1 MIREAIATVTSGK
14 DLTEADASA
23 VMEEMMTGEATA
35 AQVGAL
41 LTALRMK
48 GETVDEIT
56 GMVRVMREKSLHVGI
71 DGDVLDVVS
80 TGGGRFDPFNI
91 STCAALVCAGA
102 GVKVAKHGNRGFTS
116 ASGAADVLEAL
127 GARIEL
133 APEQAQACIND
144 TGFGFLFAQSFH
156 PAMRFVGPARRE
168 IGIRTIFNSL
178 GPLTNPAGAK
188 YQLLG
193 VGDPDLAQ
201 KVVEV
206 MARVGTGRTLVVHG
220 DDGLDEVT
228 LSTSTHVWEIRGSQ
242 VNSYDLTPEEAGFDR
257 TPLELVKTG
266 TAVENARRLRGVLAG
281 EAGPHRDYVLANAGV
296 ALMAAG
302 KADSI
307 KEGVALA
314 AASIDYGAAAKTLD
328 AYIERSRSYA

>member
-1 MIREAIATVTSGK
+1 MIREAIATVTSGNN
-14 DLTEADASA
+14 LTEAESSA

-41 LTALRMK
+41 LTALRIK

-56 GMVRVMREKSLHVGI
+56 GMVRVMREKVLHVDVDSGE
-71 DGDVLDVVS
+71 VLDVVS

-178 GPLTNPAGAK
+178 GPLTNPASAR

-193 VGDPDLAQ
+193 VGDPGLTQ

-206 MARVGTGRTLVVHG
+206 
-220 DDGLDEVT
+220 
-228 LSTSTHVWEIRGSQ
+228 I
-242 VNSYDLTPEEAGFDR
+242 
-257 TPLELVKTG
+257 
-266 TAVENARRLRGVLAG
+266 
-281 EAGPHRDYVLANAGV
+281 
-296 ALMAAG
+296 
-302 KADSI
+302 
-307 KEGVALA
+307 
-314 AASIDYGAAAKTLD
+314 
-328 AYIERSRSYA
+328 

>member
-1 MIREAIATVTSGK
+1 MIREAIATVASGN
-14 DLTEADASA
+14 DLSEADATS

-41 LTALRMK
+41 LTALRIK

-56 GMVRVMREKSLHVGI
+56 GMVRVMREKSLHVEI

-91 STCAALVCAGA
+91 STCTALVCAGA

-116 ASGAADVLEAL
+116 TSGAADVLEAL

-144 TGFGFLFAQSFH
+144 TDFGFLFAQSFH

-178 GPLTNPAGAK
+178 GPLTNPAGAHF
-188 YQLLG
+188 QLIG
-193 VGDPDLAQ
+193 VGDPGLAP

-206 MARVGTGRTLVVHG
+206 MARLGTGRTLVVHG

-228 LSTSTHVWEIRGSQ
+228 LSTSTHIWDIRGSE
-242 VNSYDLTPEEAGFDR
+242 VTAYDLTPEEVGFER
-257 TPLELVKTG
+257 VPLESVKTG
-266 TAVENARRLRGVLAG
+266 TAVENADKLRRVLAG
-281 EAGPHRDYVLANAGV
+281 EAGPHRDYVLINAGV
-296 ALMAAG
+296 ALMTVG
-302 KADSI
+302 KAENVKD
-307 KEGVALA
+307 GVAIA
-314 AASIDYGAAAKTLD
+314 AAAIDYGAAAKTLE
-328 AYIERSRSYA
+328 AYIERTRSFA